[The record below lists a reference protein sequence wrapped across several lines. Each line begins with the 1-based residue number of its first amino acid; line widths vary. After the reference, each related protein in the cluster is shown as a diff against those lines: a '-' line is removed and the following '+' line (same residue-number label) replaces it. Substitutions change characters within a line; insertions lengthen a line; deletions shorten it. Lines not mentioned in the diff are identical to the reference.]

1 MQQEYQPRISKDC
14 LFLNCVTPEM
24 KVNVGNCL
32 PFGTAQYIG
41 RLGSSKFATF
51 FLFQ

>member
-1 MQQEYQPRISKDC
+1 
-14 LFLNCVTPEM
+14 
-24 KVNVGNCL
+24 L

-51 FLFQ
+51 FLFQWLNDDELPKDLPRLHISLDLAALPFCCSIH